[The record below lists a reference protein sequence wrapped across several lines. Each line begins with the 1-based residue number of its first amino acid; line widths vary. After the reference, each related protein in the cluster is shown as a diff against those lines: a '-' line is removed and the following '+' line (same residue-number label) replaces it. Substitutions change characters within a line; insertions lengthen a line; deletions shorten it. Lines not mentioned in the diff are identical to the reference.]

1 MEKKNRL
8 ILLYKRRTFT
18 EKINDTFD
26 FLRENFRQL
35 AAWLTYLL
43 LPVSIVLAVSMNDMM
58 GNYAAA
64 FGMPGR
70 LGEELDSIVLS
81 YLLMMVVGFLTTAL
95 GISATYGAMRLYEQR
110 PGRLQG
116 LGLKDLMPYIKRGTL
131 RMLLLSLLAVPVA
144 GVAIVVVAMMSMLL
158 TSMSVALGLST
169 MLLLFMAVPLVL
181 LPLLLAAPVYLFE
194 DDTTVLQAFIKAWRL
209 GWATWRGLAAVVIVL
224 GTLVYIIIGTASLPV
239 YILQISKFVT
249 TSSSEVAQPSVFAS
263 MGMYLLHVVVA
274 YISAMLSA
282 IVYVGL
288 AYQYGHA
295 CDKID
300 GAGIEQQID
309 SFETL

>member
-43 LPVSIVLAVSMNDMM
+43 LPVCIVLAVSMNDMW

-70 LGEELDSIVLS
+70 LDEELDSIVLS
-81 YLLMMVVGFLTTAL
+81 YLLMMVMGFLTTAL

-116 LGLKDLMPYIKRGTL
+116 LGLKDLVPYIKRGTL

-144 GVAIVVVAMMSMLL
+144 GVAILVVAMMSMLL
-158 TSMSVALGLST
+158 TSMSVALGLSV
-169 MLLLFMAVPLVL
+169 MLLLYMAVPLVL

-274 YISAMLSA
+274 YISAMLSS